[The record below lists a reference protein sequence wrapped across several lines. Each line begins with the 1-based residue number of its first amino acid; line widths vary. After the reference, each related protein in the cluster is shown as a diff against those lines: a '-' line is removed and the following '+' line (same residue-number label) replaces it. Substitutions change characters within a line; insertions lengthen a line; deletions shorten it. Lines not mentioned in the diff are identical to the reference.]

1 MYTHEPRHS
10 STPRGTRTARGRG
23 VCCVPRRPQASG
35 GSSAGRGRG
44 AGARVARRRGRR
56 PALELRTKSQWS
68 RFNGRDH
75 KQLCCCTSA
84 RAMTRP
90 LDLLHGPPM
99 PQLGATPV
107 IMPPPPAVAASA
119 DLSPWRPMHLPRV
132 KLVGYG
138 QRGDVPRMLPGE
150 TGVGNGIWRLASYRH
165 GRGE

>member
-1 MYTHEPRHS
+1 MYTRATAPDTAARAAPDSSPTAPGVSRPRK
-10 STPRGTRTARGRG
+10 
-23 VCCVPRRPQASG
+23 SG
-35 GSSAGRGRG
+35 GSAGRGRG

-56 PALELRTKSQWS
+56 PALELPPYKITMLPFQRTGPQTAVLL
-68 RFNGRDH
+68 H
-75 KQLCCCTSA
+75 ESA

-138 QRGDVPRMLPGE
+138 QRGDVPRMLPDE